1 MTREQVIVYH
11 KNPYS
16 LSGFELGTSGF
27 VVRPLDQLTINTQTV
42 ILTSI

>member
-16 LSGFELGTSGF
+16 LPGFEPRTSGPSRYTLGRAVGF
-27 VVRPLDQLTINTQTV
+27 FYPLGDI
-42 ILTSI
+42 